1 MANKW
6 ILGKHKK
13 DTMNDG
19 MYELVQKILYAVSFI
34 AIGGTLV
41 IVFFFVFAPSILG
54 LRTIHKQLENLRR
67 QTEQMNEQFRKIAD
81 HLKDTARK
89 VPNNSHGATDNAQSG
104 ED

>member
-1 MANKW
+1 
-6 ILGKHKK
+6 
-13 DTMNDG
+13 

-67 QTEQMNEQFRKIAD
+67 QTEQMNEQLRKIAD
-81 HLKDTARK
+81 HLKNTARK
-89 VPNNSHGATDNAQSG
+89 VPNNNHGATDNAQSG